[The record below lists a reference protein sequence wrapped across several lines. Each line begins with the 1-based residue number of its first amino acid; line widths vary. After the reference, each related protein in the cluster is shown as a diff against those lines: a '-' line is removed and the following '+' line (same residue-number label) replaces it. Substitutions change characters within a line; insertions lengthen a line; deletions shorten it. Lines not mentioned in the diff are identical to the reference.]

1 MTYSMEVLGPT
12 RRSISGAMTHVYF
25 SIGYMATSGVAY
37 FLPDWRGFTLCYAG
51 ICALAVFTIPFYP
64 ESPSFLYSQKKT
76 QQAREI
82 LEGMAD
88 STNSEIP
95 ASILDKIEDD
105 MNKQDEVDESV
116 ETKVQTY
123 TMLDLFKYK
132 STALISLN
140 IGLAFTANTL
150 VYYGLS
156 FNVDSLSGS
165 VYVNNVVNGFVELLA
180 YIVVMGTLDKF
191 GEKSLNSSVYNSIKK
206 NDLLIALIEKLRT
219 ANGLRWSDDFR
230 WSSLPRL
237 HGPRSRS

>member
-1 MTYSMEVLGPT
+1 
-12 RRSISGAMTHVYF
+12 MTHVYF
-25 SIGYMATSGVAY
+25 SLGYMATSGVAY

-64 ESPSFLYSQKKT
+64 ESPSFLYSRNKN

-88 STNSEIP
+88 STKSQIP

-105 MNKQDEVDESV
+105 MNKQDQADETDNVAV
-116 ETKVQTY
+116 ETY

-180 YIVVMGTLDKF
+180 YIVVMGTLDKL
-191 GEKSLNSSVYNSIKK
+191 GESS
-206 NDLLIALIEKLRT
+206 
-219 ANGLRWSDDFR
+219 
-230 WSSLPRL
+230 
-237 HGPRSRS
+237 

>member
-1 MTYSMEVLGPT
+1 MLRVLGNGAQHVSWLAQMTYSMEVLGPT

-25 SIGYMATSGVAY
+25 SLGYMATSGVAY

-64 ESPSFLYSQKKT
+64 ESPSFLYSRNKN

-88 STNSEIP
+88 STKSQIP

-105 MNKQDEVDESV
+105 MNKQDQADETDSV
-116 ETKVQTY
+116 AVETY

-180 YIVVMGTLDKF
+180 YIVVMGTLDKL
-191 GEKSLNSSVYNSIKK
+191 GESS
-206 NDLLIALIEKLRT
+206 
-219 ANGLRWSDDFR
+219 
-230 WSSLPRL
+230 
-237 HGPRSRS
+237 

>member
-1 MTYSMEVLGPT
+1 MTEFKPDKYGFLVLRVLGNGAQHVSWLAQMTYSMEVLGPT

-51 ICALAVFTIPFYP
+51 ICALAVLTIPFYP
-64 ESPSFLYSQKKT
+64 ESPSFLYSRNKSQK
-76 QQAREI
+76 AREI
-82 LEGMAD
+82 LKGMAHSTKVELPD
-88 STNSEIP
+88 SVLDQIEDQMKNSE
-95 ASILDKIEDD
+95 
-105 MNKQDEVDESV
+105 DENDSEAAVES
-116 ETKVQTY
+116 Y
-123 TMLDLFKYK
+123 TMLDLFKYR

-180 YIVVMGTLDKF
+180 YIVVMGTLDKLGKISVLRSSFDYCQIF
-191 GEKSLNSSVYNSIKK
+191 GRK
-206 NDLLIALIEKLRT
+206 
-219 ANGLRWSDDFR
+219 
-230 WSSLPRL
+230 
-237 HGPRSRS
+237 